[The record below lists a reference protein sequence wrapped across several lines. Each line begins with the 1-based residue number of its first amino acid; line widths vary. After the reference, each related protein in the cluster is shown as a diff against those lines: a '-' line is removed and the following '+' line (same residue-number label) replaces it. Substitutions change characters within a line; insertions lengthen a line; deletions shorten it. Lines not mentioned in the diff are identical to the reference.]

1 MDDNLN
7 SYAIQI
13 QHNCRMKVAI
23 VYVLQKKVMKGILT
37 INISFN
43 VIVNVIEQPT
53 KKQKQKTKTK
63 EILKNVCVN
72 CSLKD
77 HKLQ

>member
-1 MDDNLN
+1 
-7 SYAIQI
+7 
-13 QHNCRMKVAI
+13 
-23 VYVLQKKVMKGILT
+23 MKGILT

-63 EILKNVCVN
+63 EILNNVCVN